1 MKDSKIAFIMCNTKV
16 KTKFVQKNG
25 TNYNNPNPGTVLD
38 HTVVKK
44 DLYDF
49 YLVSTSSRQ
58 GVPTPAHY
66 SVLRD
71 EI

>member
-1 MKDSKIAFIMCNTKV
+1 
-16 KTKFVQKNG
+16 
-25 TNYNNPNPGTVLD
+25 
-38 HTVVKK
+38 VKK

-66 SVLRD
+66 SVLKD
-71 EI
+71 EIEDP